1 MGLAAGISSLFIFLE
16 AGGSQWHRAY
26 LWRVPCLRMGR
37 LDGKK
42 TRTEWVLSENA
53 FHEKAG
59 RSQVGGSYLL
69 GKIFSLPSRPCRQPS
84 IRTLLMSDCSLG
96 ASWVF
101 SFQPVL
107 PPVYRPCL
115 PSPRRKLGQAINAVT
130 GTRRLSFVFLFSSMF
145 LITLLPASSPGC
157 CSATAHTLLR
167 LPTADAATRPAFAPW
182 Q

>member
-1 MGLAAGISSLFIFLE
+1 MGIGDFTTI
-16 AGGSQWHRAY
+16 Q
-26 LWRVPCLRMGR
+26 
-37 LDGKK
+37 
-42 TRTEWVLSENA
+42 VLSVIA
-53 FHEKAG
+53 FHEKAS
-59 RSQVGGSYLL
+59 RSQVGGSFLL
-69 GKIFSLPSRPCRQPS
+69 GKIFSLPSRHCRHPS

-157 CSATAHTLLR
+157 CSATARTLLR

>member
-1 MGLAAGISSLFIFLE
+1 MPSQCGSSATEHHLSGWIVGYPDAIGQLAKNRYFTN
-16 AGGSQWHRAY
+16 
-26 LWRVPCLRMGR
+26 
-37 LDGKK
+37 K
-42 TRTEWVLSENA
+42 WVLSVNA

-69 GKIFSLPSRPCRQPS
+69 GKIFSLPSRHCRHPS

-157 CSATAHTLLR
+157 CSARARTLLR
-167 LPTADAATRPAFAPW
+167 SPIDDAARRLTSAPW